1 MDTRRHS
8 GQARQP
14 CGAARG
20 RLRPVDGQTA
30 EALQPDDAVL
40 LGGGLPRDAAPVL
53 LTRRE
58 LDRLLVQLTT
68 APFSAAAYDG
78 LRTYLAGP
86 GRRAQAAYDRVC
98 TSAPPAGR

>member
-1 MDTRRHS
+1 MDTRRDS
-8 GQARQP
+8 GQAGQP

-20 RLRPVDGQTA
+20 GLRPVDGQA
-30 EALQPDDAVL
+30 ADALQPDGGLLRDAAAVL
-40 LGGGLPRDAAPVL
+40 LA
-53 LTRRE
+53 RRE

-68 APFSAAAYDG
+68 APFSAAANDG

-98 TSAPPAGR
+98 ASTAPAGR

>member
-1 MDTRRHS
+1 MDTRRDS

-14 CGAARG
+14 RGAARG
-20 RLRPVDGQTA
+20 GLRPVDGQA
-30 EALQPDDAVL
+30 ADALQPDDALL
-40 LGGGLPRDAAPVL
+40 LGGGLLRDAAAVL
-53 LTRRE
+53 LARRE

-86 GRRAQAAYDRVC
+86 RRAQAAYDRVC
-98 TSAPPAGR
+98 ASTAPAGH